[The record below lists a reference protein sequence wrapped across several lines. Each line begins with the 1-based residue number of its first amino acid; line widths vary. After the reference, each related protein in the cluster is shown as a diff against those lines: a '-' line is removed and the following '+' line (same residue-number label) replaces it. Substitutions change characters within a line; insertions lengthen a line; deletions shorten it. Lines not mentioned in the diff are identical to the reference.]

1 MSPTTPFST
10 LARALSRGT
19 RLGDLL
25 PELHRELLA
34 ATGGTRSVVLEAI
47 GSSGEYIGSSGR
59 GFPALDTPLLR
70 GDAAQ
75 ALTDL
80 TRTGTGIVSLEAAP
94 PLQEQLGADRA
105 LLIPVGLARR
115 PTILVVTAPAVPE
128 AEAAEAAA
136 RAAVEFGI
144 VLEWSRVAREG
155 SFHRRMRE
163 LLLVF
168 SRGVRSLASLA
179 PALEIVAHEANVLFG
194 AHRTAVWLHDRR
206 ARQLVL
212 TASSDPAH
220 DCNAR
225 VDVDA
230 SALPAEGLR
239 WERPRII
246 AEGSSRMMI
255 APLRGW
261 RRGLGT
267 LIVEGPAA
275 VDDEHLIELAHE
287 LGRQLAAGIENV
299 QLLDEVHRQ
308 RRLLED
314 TFNSLADLVI
324 VTDTSLR
331 VVQVNDACVERLSRP
346 REEMLERNLGE
357 IVGEEVAAWAI
368 GTGSGK
374 SMASDTA
381 VEALPTTV
389 LGPRT
394 FDRHGLPGIFS
405 VRVAPLINQDGEAVG
420 RVLVATD
427 MTSQSRLEA
436 DREALR
442 ARLVQSEK
450 LAALG
455 QFVAGIAHEMNNPL
469 QGILGHLELLIAHA
483 AAAEPVRPELRRIFR
498 EAERA
503 SRIVRNL
510 LVFTGSR
517 RMKRRRLRVDRII
530 ARALASRR
538 VALERAGIE
547 VVRRFPESIPTIT
560 GDPLLLQQAF
570 LNIIINAEHAIAE
583 RGAGGRI
590 ETTVETHEH
599 QVVLTVRD
607 TGGGFPDGVLPR
619 VFDPFFTTKGVGQGT
634 GLGLAIT
641 YGIVQEHNGA
651 ITCDSTPGQGTRFV
665 LSFPQAVGL
674 PAIAGPAAR

>member
-34 ATGGTRSVVLEAI
+34 ATGGTRSVVLEET

-70 GDAAQ
+70 GDAAR

-80 TRTGTGIVSLEAAP
+80 TRTGAGIVSLDAAP
-94 PLQEQLGADRA
+94 ALQEQLGADRA
-105 LLIPVGLARR
+105 LLIPIALARR

-128 AEAAEAAA
+128 AEAAESAA

-168 SRGVRSLASLA
+168 ARGVRSSASLA

-220 DCNAR
+220 DCGAR
-225 VDVDA
+225 VDVDL

-239 WERPRII
+239 CERPRIV
-246 AEGSSRMMI
+246 AEGSSRLMI

-261 RRGLGT
+261 RRALGT
-267 LIVEGPAA
+267 LIVEGAA
-275 VDDEHLIELAHE
+275 SVDDEHLIELGNE

-324 VTDTSLR
+324 VTDTALR
-331 VVQVNDACVERLSRP
+331 VVQVNDACVERLARP
-346 REEMLERNLGE
+346 REEMLERDLTE
-357 IVGEEVAAWAI
+357 IVGEEVAAWAVD
-368 GTGSGK
+368 TGSGK
-374 SMASDTA
+374 STTSDTA
-381 VEALPTTV
+381 VEALPTPV

-394 FDRHGLPGIFS
+394 FESPALPGIFS
-405 VRVAPLINQDGEAVG
+405 IRVAPLINQDGEAVG

-442 ARLVQSEK
+442 ARLAQSEK

-469 QGILGHLELLIAHA
+469 QGILGHLELLIAHEA
-483 AAAEPVRPELRRIFR
+483 DAEPVRPELRRIFR

-547 VVRRFPESIPTIT
+547 VVRRFPEPIPTIT

-583 RGAGGRI
+583 RGAGGTI
-590 ETTVETHEH
+590 EATVETHGRH
-599 QVVLTVRD
+599 VVLTVRD
-607 TGGGFPDGVLPR
+607 TGGGFPEGVLPR

-641 YGIVQEHNGA
+641 YGIVQEHGGTIQAANAPGGGA
-651 ITCDSTPGQGTRFV
+651 LLRISLP
-665 LSFPQAVGL
+665 LSAEVM
-674 PAIAGPAAR
+674 